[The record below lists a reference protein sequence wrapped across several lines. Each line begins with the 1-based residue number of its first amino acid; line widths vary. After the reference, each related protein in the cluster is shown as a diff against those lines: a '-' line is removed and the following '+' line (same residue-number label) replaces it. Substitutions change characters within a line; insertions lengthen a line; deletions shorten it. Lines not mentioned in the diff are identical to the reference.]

1 MSSKYFEKLKN
12 PRWQKKRLEILE
24 RDRWTC
30 TVCGRSDLTLHV
42 HHGYY
47 EGRFDPWDYDNET
60 LHTVCAVCHDQAD
73 CLRRDIQYQMAKLPI
88 RIQKELLPLLAELTD
103 IQKADTLMADA
114 LVERIQEQVQSC
126 WFDFCNPNEPTTA
139 LEKQ

>member
-1 MSSKYFEKLKN
+1 MSSKYSEKLKD

-30 TVCGRSDLTLHV
+30 TVCQRSDLTLHV

-88 RIQKELLPLLAELTD
+88 ATQKELLPLLAELTD
-103 IQKADTLMADA
+103 VAKADRSLLDL
-114 LVERIQEQVQSC
+114 LVEHLQSQVQSC
-126 WFDFCNPNEPTTA
+126 WFDCCNPTELNQV